1 MDMETICRGAAS
13 VGTLVCEAS
22 PADREEICAMLTVCN
37 AFTQE
42 EVRVALEVLDAGL
55 AGGLEGDYPV
65 FVAKADGEVRG
76 YICVG
81 KTPLTA
87 STWHLYWICVHPTAQ
102 GQGVG
107 RLLLEFAET
116 FVGSR
121 SGKRLVLE
129 TSEKPSYERSRRFY
143 EAAGYEVVGR
153 IRDFYRRGDPCVLYC
168 KEFGSDG
175 PEQIA

>member
-1 MDMETICRGAAS
+1 MGA
-13 VGTLVCEAS
+13 LVCEAS
-22 PADREEICAMLTVCN
+22 PADRDKICEMLAVCT

-65 FVAKADGEVRG
+65 FVAKADGEVCG

-87 STWHLYWICVHPTAQ
+87 NTWHLYWICVHPAAQ
-102 GQGVG
+102 GKGVG

-121 SGKRLVLE
+121 LGKRLVLE
-129 TSEKPSYERSRRFY
+129 TSEKPNYARSRRFY
-143 EAAGYEVVGR
+143 EAAGYKVVGR
-153 IRDFYRRGDPCVLYC
+153 IRDFYQSGDHWVLYC
-168 KEFGSDG
+168 KELGLDG